1 MKMANEKFINNNAN
15 MIIACT
21 EMKEYLPEV
30 SKLLYLYFKQ
40 LKESGF
46 DDNQALQLTIGF
58 QRTLFGLKQ

>member
-1 MKMANEKFINNNAN
+1 